1 MFLLCF
7 HLRNDLH
14 PSQSELR
21 RTAVSKMD
29 GHDRIQSENCHID
42 TQATLNSLIITQT
55 FKIEKMFDRVIK
67 NLQVYSGCII
77 QYYMIK
83 VLVYTFTFQAFKL
96 QIQFVNTLSRN
107 AHFILFLTEAQKDTR
122 KRSCKESDGISTGS
136 KAFTQHLS

>member
-1 MFLLCF
+1 
-7 HLRNDLH
+7 
-14 PSQSELR
+14 
-21 RTAVSKMD
+21 MD

-67 NLQVYSGCII
+67 NLKVYSGCII

-83 VLVYTFTFQAFKL
+83 VLVYTFTFQASKL

-107 AHFILFLTEAQKDTR
+107 AHFILFLTEA
-122 KRSCKESDGISTGS
+122 
-136 KAFTQHLS
+136 